1 MRRPD
6 YYYRHNRS
14 DVLAFVRSCNI
25 QFNTLLDV
33 GAGDGEFLASIDAA
47 EKWGVDPNGNV
58 ATPGPVFIRERFEDA
73 CDKLPNN
80 HFDLICLNDVL
91 EHVPDDR
98 VVLSE
103 VRKKLSPRGW
113 LVVSIPNARY
123 ISMMYDYLICR
134 DWRYAD
140 EGILDRTHI
149 RFYTRKSA
157 ERLFK
162 EAGFVV
168 ERRARVG
175 GYLSARKI
183 LFFLFVN
190 IATLFTAMDSSC
202 YQYLFLLRRK

>member
-1 MRRPD
+1 MRGPD
-6 YYYRHNRS
+6 HYYRHNRS

-33 GAGDGEFLASIDAA
+33 GAGDGAFLAAIDAA
-47 EKWGVDPNGNV
+47 EKWGVDPHGDV
-58 ATPGPVFIRERFEDA
+58 AVPGAVFFRERFEDA
-73 CDKLPNN
+73 CDKLPDN

-91 EHVPDDR
+91 EHVSDDR
-98 VVLSE
+98 VVLSAI
-103 VRKKLSPRGW
+103 RKKLSPRGW

-123 ISMMYDYLICR
+123 ISVMYDYLIRR

-140 EGILDRTHI
+140 EGIMDRTHV

-157 ERLFK
+157 ERLFE

-168 ERRARVG
+168 ERRARIR

-190 IATLFTAMDSSC
+190 IVALFTATDSLS
-202 YQYLFLLRRK
+202 YQYLFLLRRG